1 MLYSPMQKLIF
12 FCANEKSSSC
22 NPFCLDQGCS
32 SLCAPHS
39 AGSGFRAVVREGVI
53 GSQKGPYLSLSFPG
67 VVVREDHHSEALKG
81 GGIRMGTYP
90 ASDL

>member
-1 MLYSPMQKLIF
+1 M
-12 FCANEKSSSC
+12 KSLQVAIHSAWIR
-22 NPFCLDQGCS
+22 DVA

-39 AGSGFRAVVREGVI
+39 AGRGFSPVVREGII
-53 GSQKGPYLSLSFPG
+53 GSHKGPHLSLSFPG

-90 ASDL
+90 ASDLWT

>member
-1 MLYSPMQKLIF
+1 M
-12 FCANEKSSSC
+12 KSLQVAVHSAWI
-22 NPFCLDQGCS
+22 GAVA

-81 GGIRMGTYP
+81 GGIRMGTFP